1 GGGGNAAHVQLRHRL
16 RRCRAVGAGR
26 SGDRNPAPCRRGS
39 VHHWPRRDTSATGR
53 PGGGADL
60 TAHAHQEPARLV
72 VVLSGRGR
80 NLEAIMRTIDSG
92 RLHPRIV
99 LVISNKPNASGLR
112 LARTAGLPWA
122 TIEDKGFS
130 DRADYDRALAARIA
144 NTRPDWVVLAGFM
157 RILGAEFVNRFQ
169 GRLINIH
176 PSLLPRH
183 RGLHTHER
191 ALGAGD
197 ERHGASVHF
206 VTDELDAGPVIR
218 QGSVVVRTDDTPET
232 LANRVLV

>member
-1 GGGGNAAHVQLRHRL
+1 M
-16 RRCRAVGAGR
+16 
-26 SGDRNPAPCRRGS
+26 
-39 VHHWPRRDTSATGR
+39 
-53 PGGGADL
+53 
-60 TAHAHQEPARLV
+60 

-92 RLHPRIV
+92 RLHARIV
-99 LVISNKPNASGLR
+99 LVISNKPNARGLR

-232 LANRVLV
+232 LANRVLVRVEQQLYPAALHDLITGRVQWRDGTVWRDGKRREQPLHEDHDFRTPD